1 MKKENILGYSV
12 YRKKIKNINLRINQN
27 MEVHI
32 SAPINLHKSY
42 IESFIFS
49 KEEWIKK
56 SLKKMEELK
65 IRNKEFEYITGEI
78 HKLMGEEYTLIV
90 EKSNSNSI
98 RLDKHK
104 KEILLYT
111 NYETVENRKKII
123 YKWYLEYSKK
133 IFYYYIE
140 KWIKILNERIEH
152 ISIKSMKTRW
162 GSCNYNKRYVNI
174 NIELIKRSR
183 FEIEYVILHELAH
196 LKHPNHSKKFY
207 DYVEKY
213 MPNYKI
219 AEKMLKTKH

>member
-1 MKKENILGYSV
+1 
-12 YRKKIKNINLRINQN
+12 
-27 MEVHI
+27 
-32 SAPINLHKSY
+32 
-42 IESFIFS
+42 
-49 KEEWIKK
+49 
-56 SLKKMEELK
+56 MEELK
-65 IRNKEFEYITGEI
+65 IRNKEFEYRTGEI

-196 LKHPNHSKKFY
+196 LKHPNHSKNFY

>member
-1 MKKENILGYSV
+1 
-12 YRKKIKNINLRINQN
+12 
-27 MEVHI
+27 
-32 SAPINLHKSY
+32 
-42 IESFIFS
+42 
-49 KEEWIKK
+49 
-56 SLKKMEELK
+56 MEELK

-140 KWIKILNERIEH
+140 KWIKILDERIEH